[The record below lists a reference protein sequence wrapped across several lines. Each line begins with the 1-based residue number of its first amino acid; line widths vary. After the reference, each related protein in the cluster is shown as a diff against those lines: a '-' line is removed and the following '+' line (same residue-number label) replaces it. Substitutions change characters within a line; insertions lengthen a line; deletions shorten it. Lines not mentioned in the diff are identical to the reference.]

1 MGLKDGLKMLRQI
14 RGPME
19 MVNMA
24 LPRHMRKQRLLNDG
38 QPNADAPTSGLEV
51 IRALKGLRNELKGQ
65 AYVDQGAVNYKQL
78 GQSDAYQTLK
88 EVSRA
93 LVHIQPSDLSD
104 DDEKIA
110 FFINLYNVLMI
121 HGVIA
126 LEIEHSVMEVP
137 TFFSTVAY
145 RIGDH
150 IMTPDDIEHGVL
162 RRNAPHPTS
171 KKRVFETNDP
181 RAVWMP
187 TTLDPRLHMAL
198 VCVAQSC
205 PPIGF
210 YSAENLELQLDMA
223 SANYVNNG
231 IIVDH
236 EARTVTIAAIF
247 IWYKADFGGDK
258 GLLDFWSKHASEA
271 LVEDLAKSVEQQYQ
285 WKTAPY
291 DWSLNTL

>member
-14 RGPME
+14 KGPME
-19 MVNMA
+19 VVNMA

-38 QPNADAPTSGLEV
+38 QPNAQAPTSGPEV
-51 IRALKGLRNELKGQ
+51 IRSLKGLRNELKGQ
-65 AYVDQGAVNYKQL
+65 AYVAQGAVNYKQL
-78 GQSDAYQTLK
+78 GQSEAYRTL
-88 EVSRA
+88 EDVSRA
-93 LVHIQPSDLSD
+93 LVHVTPDDLPAD
-104 DDEKIA
+104 EEKIA

-126 LEIEHSVMEVP
+126 LEIERSVMEVP

-145 RIGDH
+145 HLGDH
-150 IMTPDDIEHGVL
+150 VVTPDDIEHGIL

-171 KKRVFETNDP
+171 KKRVFGDRDP
-181 RAVWMP
+181 RSVWMP

-210 YSAENLELQLDMA
+210 YNPDNLNVQLDMA

-247 IWYKADFGGDK
+247 IWCKADFGGDR
-258 GLLDFWSKHASEA
+258 GLLDFWSTHASET